1 MRIQNKIILSF
12 AMALM
17 IPSTASAQVGS
28 RPARSAQTSL
38 ATTLQVAGKPCR
50 FEGKAT
56 CRHAPVAS
64 IYGVMAEMWSVQQ
77 SIRQQSITLTLWRP
91 KNGSGDMFT
100 LSVATGG
107 KTHRIDTVKVPGKSS
122 TLGSGKVTLA
132 TPGAGGIFTIHA
144 TAEDGAAITGTIN
157 CSAFGALIAEGG

>member
-17 IPSTASAQVGS
+17 IPSTATAQVGS
-28 RPARSAQTSL
+28 VPARSTPTGL
-38 ATTLQVAGKPCR
+38 ATTLQVAGKPCQ
-50 FEGKAT
+50 FAGKAE
-56 CRHAPVAS
+56 CQHAPVAF
-64 IYGVMAEMWSVQQ
+64 IYGVRAEMWSVRQ
-77 SIRQQSITLTLWRP
+77 SNRGQSITLTLWRP

-107 KTHRIDTVKVPGKSS
+107 KTHRIDTVKVPGKNS

-132 TPGAGGIFTIHA
+132 TPGAGGKFTIHA
-144 TAEDGAAITGTIN
+144 TAEDGAAITGTID